1 MDDQMIKVWDGRRA
15 RVAILGAGA
24 FGKALAQCIAVGG
37 CEVTLLGRS
46 SDLANSSDSG
56 DSSQVATKQ
65 TVEQSSRLSLVS
77 MESYAENLRTF
88 DLVILAVPCQALRD
102 VAAWVSDHAAPLTS
116 GPHTGARLRI
126 LSAAKGI
133 ERGSLKLP
141 SDLLTSL
148 LPADSCIGTLS
159 GPSFAKELSAG
170 LPTAVVIATGS
181 DALAERAE
189 LLLHRSFFRVYRS
202 RDVVGTEVGGALKNV
217 IAMVAGAVD
226 GLRLGNNARAAVVTR
241 GLQEIAQVGVALG
254 ANPLTF
260 LGLAGLG
267 DLILT
272 CTGDLSRNRQFGLR
286 CAGGEQPGAIEAS
299 MGGVV
304 EGVATAQSAHELS
317 RSLGLDT
324 PILDAAHAVI
334 YEGLPIREAVTALLT
349 RSHKGEFDWMPR

>member
-1 MDDQMIKVWDGRRA
+1 MDDEKIKIWNGRRA

-37 CEVTLLGRS
+37 CEVTLLGRAA
-46 SDLANSSDSG
+46 DFPHVGAENLAPP
-56 DSSQVATKQ
+56 
-65 TVEQSSRLSLVS
+65 SSRLALVPMDDS
-77 MESYAENLRTF
+77 AQNLRTY
-88 DLVILAVPCQALRD
+88 DLVVLAVPCQSLRD
-102 VAAWVSDHAAPLTS
+102 VAAWVCDHAPPIAA
-116 GPHTGARLRI
+116 GEHAGARLRI

-141 SDLLTSL
+141 TDLLTSL
-148 LPADSCIGTLS
+148 LPPDSCIGTLS

-170 LPTAVVIATGS
+170 LPTAVVVATGS
-181 DALAERAE
+181 DDLAARAE
-189 LLLHRSFFRVYRS
+189 ILLHRSFFRVYRS

-226 GLRLGNNARAAVVTR
+226 GLKLGNNARAAVVTR

-254 ANPLTF
+254 AHPLTF

-286 CAGGEQPGAIEAS
+286 CAGGESPDAIEAS

-304 EGVATAQSAHELS
+304 EGVATAQSAHVLS

-349 RSHKGEFDWMPR
+349 RSHKGEFDWMPK